1 MAPRLIIVLV
11 SLRSLFN
18 VGSIFRTADALGA
31 EHIYLGGFTG
41 TPLQPKVAK
50 TALGAEKRVPW
61 KKVASMSAL
70 IRDLKAE
77 GFRIVGAEK
86 NETSLDIREWKPS
99 GKTALLL
106 GNEERG
112 LSPRILA
119 QCDEVV
125 HLPMAGMKESLNVSV
140 AAGAIGYDWLTKTSV
155 KYR

>member
-1 MAPRLIIVLV
+1 MPRLVFVLV

-31 EHIYLGGFTG
+31 EALYLGGFTG
-41 TPLQPKVAK
+41 TPLQSKVAK

-61 KKVASMSAL
+61 KKVPSMSGL
-70 IRDLKAE
+70 IAELKTE
-77 GFRIVGAEK
+77 GFRIVGVEK
-86 NETSLDIREWKPS
+86 TDASLDVRKWCPGE
-99 GKTALLL
+99 KTALLL

-112 LSPRILA
+112 LSSRILS

-140 AAGAIGYDWLTKTSV
+140 AAGAVGYDWLTKTS
-155 KYR
+155 

>member
-1 MAPRLIIVLV
+1 MPRLVIVLV

-31 EHIYLGGFTG
+31 EAIYLGGFTG
-41 TPLQPKVAK
+41 TPLQSKVAK

-61 KKVASMSAL
+61 KKVPSMSGL
-70 IRDLKAE
+70 ITDLKSQ
-77 GFRIVGAEK
+77 GFRIVGVEK
-86 NETSLDIREWKPS
+86 TESSIDVRKWHP
-99 GKTALLL
+99 GKQTALLL

-112 LSPRILA
+112 LSARILS

-140 AAGAIGYDWLTKTSV
+140 AAGAIGYDWLTKTS
-155 KYR
+155 